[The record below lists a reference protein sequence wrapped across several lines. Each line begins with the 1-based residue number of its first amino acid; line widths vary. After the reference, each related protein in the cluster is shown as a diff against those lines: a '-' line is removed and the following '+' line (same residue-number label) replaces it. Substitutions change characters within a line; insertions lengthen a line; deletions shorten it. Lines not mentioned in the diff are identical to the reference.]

1 MIIGEIRIDTTWA
14 ASTSFIPFPPGYHN
28 AQNFEYEGVANRGIY
43 ATTAFIS
50 GVWERQLWDEGFY
63 DEIVANPV
71 KHAPNDIYGQGGVIP
86 DPSGSSKILRGLSW
100 VGQGDVGNAFQD
112 GTVIEVKVRKLKA
125 LKSSPNRSGVQIN
138 RQLFQGNK
146 LVFRYVAQGELTRPL

>member
-28 AQNFEYEGVANRGIY
+28 AQNFAYEGVANRGIY

-50 GVWERQLWDEGFY
+50 GVWERQLWDEDFKS
-63 DEIVANPV
+63 DIVANPT
-71 KHAPNDIYGQGGVIP
+71 KHAGPAWDDEYGN
-86 DPSGSSKILRGLSW
+86 SKILRGLGW
-100 VGQGDVGNAFQD
+100 IGQGDVGNAFRD

-146 LVFRYVAQGELTRPL
+146 LVFRYVAQGEMTRPL